1 MLVAKALTK
10 NMVLLKIARNFC
22 VMYFEKSSSHTIGS
36 ADIVDKLLNLDT
48 RVRALDGLAQ
58 RRRKPRPLVER
69 QRHRDRDNDLFI
81 IPDKLFL
88 QLHAELNRKPSDR

>member
-1 MLVAKALTK
+1 MMLVAKALTK

-69 QRHRDRDNDLFI
+69 QRHRDRDNDL
-81 IPDKLFL
+81 LFQINSL